1 MNTMF
6 PDACKRLLQILLATA
21 FTIPAVAQQPT
32 EGPHLFVT
40 AKDFVRI
47 RKLAAKEPWAK
58 KAQEEIVKEADA
70 FPESYEKQF
79 GLKDVEL
86 PPEGGQWG
94 HYYACP
100 QSGRQLVFTP
110 PNHNVC
116 PDTGQ
121 EFPGYPYDQVVYE
134 MRANALGSAALNLAL
149 AFRLTGNEHYA
160 TESANLLKAYADRY
174 LSYPIHDKNGGS
186 ALTGARVFPQT
197 LDESIWLINMAW
209 AYDLLRGTHV
219 LSPAERRHIEGDFFL
234 PAAALNARAAK
245 VTYNWQSWINA
256 AIAAV
261 GYTLGD
267 RKLVTQALDGPAG
280 FRFQMREYVVDGLWI
295 EGTWGYQFYAL
306 GALTQLAAMAQCNGE
321 NLWTEEPKLKS
332 LLDSPFQMMLPDGTL
347 PPFNDSRAVSIYD
360 QAALYEYPF
369 AVTHDASFAA
379 VITHG
384 DHPRADAEG
393 LPFGGTVDHGGRA
406 NRNALLFG
414 VPHIASTAMPAVKN
428 SLFPN
433 AGYARLHASTVDLT
447 EVIKFGPHG
456 AGHGHFD
463 KLGEVIYADG
473 GMMSVDPGTQ
483 FYGVASHDTWDRS
496 TVAHNTVVVDER
508 SQDKATGK
516 LIRWQED
523 PGFTAV
529 EADAGP
535 VYPGISLR
543 RRVILTP
550 RYILEI
556 TTADGTD
563 GAEHTFDWVY
573 HNFGQQELSLA
584 AKPWSG
590 FASHDGYQHL
600 NSNQISK
607 SEADWQ
613 DVFRMPAGAGLPDR
627 GMHLWMLGD
636 VGANGTPALDTGVMS
651 GFGLGPDLKVPVPYV
666 LARRQGRRTQ
676 FVTLLEPFTRKPA
689 IHAFA
694 RETGSSSSVSRY
706 TIEGPGWTDIVVIG
720 ERIAIEH
727 GESR

>member
-1 MNTMF
+1 ML
-6 PDACKRLLQILLATA
+6 PSVRKCLLQILLATA
-21 FTIPAVAQQPT
+21 VVFPAVAQQAADS
-32 EGPHLFVT
+32 PHLFLT

-47 RKLAAKEPWAK
+47 RKLALEEPWAARAK
-58 KAQEEIVKEADA
+58 VEIVKEADA

-149 AFRLTGNEHYA
+149 AFRLTGNHRYA
-160 TESANLLKAYADRY
+160 MQSANLLMAYSDRY

-186 ALTGARVFPQT
+186 APTGARVFPQT

-209 AYDLLRGTHV
+209 AYDLLRGTDV
-219 LSPAERRHIEGDFFL
+219 LSPAERRRIEGDFLL
-234 PAAALNARAAK
+234 PAAVLNARAAE

-256 AIAAV
+256 AVAAV

-267 RKLVTQALDGPAG
+267 RKLIAQALDGPAG
-280 FRFQMREYVVDGLWI
+280 FRFQMRKYVVDGLWI

-306 GALTQLAAMAQCNGE
+306 GALTQLAAMAQCNGT
-321 NLWTEEPKLKS
+321 NLWSEEPRLEALLK
-332 LLDSPFQMMLPDGTL
+332 SPFQMMLPDGTL
-347 PPFNDSRAVSIYD
+347 PPFNDSRVVSIYD

-369 AVTHDASFAA
+369 AVTHDPEFAA
-379 VITHG
+379 VIMHG

-393 LPFGGTVDHGGRA
+393 LPFGGGDRGGRS

-414 VPHIASTAMPAVKN
+414 APRVANTPMPAVGN

-433 AGYARLHASTVDLT
+433 AGYARLHAATGDLT

-463 KLGEVIYADG
+463 KLGEVIYAHG

-516 LIRWQED
+516 LIQWQED
-523 PGFTAV
+523 PGFTVA

-535 VYPGISLR
+535 VYAGISLR
-543 RRVILTP
+543 RKVIMTP
-550 RYILEI
+550 RYIVEI
-556 TTADGTD
+556 TTAIGVDGE
-563 GAEHTFDWVY
+563 EHTFDWVY

-584 AKPWSG
+584 SKPWSG
-590 FASHDGYQHL
+590 FTAHDGYQHL
-600 NSNQISK
+600 TGNQM
-607 SEADWQ
+607 SEPAEDWQ
-613 DVFRMPAGAGLPDR
+613 DTFRIRAGGGLVDR
-627 GMHLWMLGD
+627 GMHLWMLPD
-636 VGANGTPALDTGVMS
+636 VKSDGTRGLKTQVVS
-651 GFGLGPDLKVPVPYV
+651 GWGLGPDLKIPVPYV
-666 LARRQGRRTQ
+666 LARRRGQCAQ
-676 FVTLLEPFTRKPA
+676 FVALMEPFSKEAVVRDFKRVP
-689 IHAFA
+689 
-694 RETGSSSSVSRY
+694 GSSSSSSKY
-706 TIEGPGWTDIVVIG
+706 SIEGPGWRDIVTIG
-720 ERIAIEH
+720 DRIAIEH
-727 GESR
+727 EETQ